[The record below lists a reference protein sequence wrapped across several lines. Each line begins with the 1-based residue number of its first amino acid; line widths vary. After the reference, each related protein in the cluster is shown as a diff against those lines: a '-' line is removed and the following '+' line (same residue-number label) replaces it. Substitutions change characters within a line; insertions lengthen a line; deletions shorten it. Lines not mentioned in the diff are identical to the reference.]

1 MISMKT
7 PRGFASSNDHV
18 QVLLSKFAKMRLG
31 AVDANLISR
40 YFEWAIAAKIML
52 IDDYTGL

>member
-1 MISMKT
+1 
-7 PRGFASSNDHV
+7 V

-40 YFEWAIAAKIML
+40 YFE
-52 IDDYTGL
+52 